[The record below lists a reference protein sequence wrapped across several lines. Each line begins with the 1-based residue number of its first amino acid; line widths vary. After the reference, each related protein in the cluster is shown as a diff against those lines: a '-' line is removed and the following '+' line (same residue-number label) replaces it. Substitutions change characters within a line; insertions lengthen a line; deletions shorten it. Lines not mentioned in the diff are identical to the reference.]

1 MIGERL
7 TGIDTRF
14 GEFAVQQK
22 VDASGLTRGNTARKL
37 EWWLPNRRK

>member
-22 VDASGLTRGNTARKL
+22 VDASV
-37 EWWLPNRRK
+37 